1 MFVTKIFKLFINN
14 EDIKVEVTMILK
26 HSYIRYKRKPYIFCL
41 QLIEELSN
49 LYGEK
54 IEIREI
60 SRTNFADC
68 KVVVRLTPKYL
79 TEKKIN
85 ELNDKTITKN
95 KQEKNSRRF
104 NPFGNKEGTFYFVKQ
119 LSPTCL
125 QVKMSVKENLTDA
138 KLIEILEG
146 ELGDRIQNVVP
157 SNIARENNNNL
168 YHVSFELHFTT
179 EYITEEVKKKMIQSQ
194 SILEYVTNFE
204 RLFLKKNKQK

>member
-1 MFVTKIFKLFINN
+1 MG
-14 EDIKVEVTMILK
+14 
-26 HSYIRYKRKPYIFCL
+26 SYIRYKRKPYIFCL

-54 IEIREI
+54 IESREI

-95 KQEKNSRRF
+95 I
-104 NPFGNKEGTFYFVKQ
+104 
-119 LSPTCL
+119 

-179 EYITEEVKKKMIQSQ
+179 EYITEEVKKKIIQSQ

-204 RLFLKKNKQK
+204 RLFLEKTNKNDTE